1 MLAGVE
7 LARIYANMNEF
18 STARRLAD
26 VATKC
31 ASDLDQAFMI
41 CVAQDALA
49 YLHGLNGEWQQ
60 ALESRQVTVEA
71 ARGSDNRLIPMI
83 NNPGLAEAL
92 LETGRADEAAR
103 HLEEGLA
110 IAGESNSPFPEA
122 RALRVLGRIYA
133 HQEEAELAS
142 KIFASALK
150 ICEEWG
156 SQLLAGRILL
166 DWASLQATHESEQSA
181 ASTLKR
187 SLEIF
192 EAAGAKYWVDR
203 TVAAIEELSGG
214 GASSAL
220 RSAQR

>member
-110 IAGESNSPFPEA
+110 
-122 RALRVLGRIYA
+122 
-133 HQEEAELAS
+133 
-142 KIFASALK
+142 
-150 ICEEWG
+150 
-156 SQLLAGRILL
+156 
-166 DWASLQATHESEQSA
+166 THESEQSA